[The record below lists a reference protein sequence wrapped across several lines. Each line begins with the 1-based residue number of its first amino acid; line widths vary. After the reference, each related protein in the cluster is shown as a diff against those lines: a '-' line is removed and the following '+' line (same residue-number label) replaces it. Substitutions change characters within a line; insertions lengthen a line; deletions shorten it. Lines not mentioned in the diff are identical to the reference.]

1 MNACNGQISHDPHP
15 SDFKVLLKIPLMLTW
30 HLLSLLQMPWS
41 GQPSSVPHFLEI
53 RWEGKR
59 VVIMKFSRKKL
70 LCPASYKL
78 ACQLLIRLST
88 TTAKNFHH
96 PPTPKI
102 FMAVADSP
110 CASQHEEWC
119 DLQRGKL
126 YGNLEEN
133 GKLGRGGSG
142 VWILEKKKR
151 KKNHLFCKHNQHL
164 SIII

>member
-53 RWEGKR
+53 RWKGKR
-59 VVIMKFSRKKL
+59 VVMMKFSRKKAAL
-70 LCPASYKL
+70 PC
-78 ACQLLIRLST
+78 LIQANLST
-88 TTAKNFHH
+88 THTAFHH
-96 PPTPKI
+96 HSKKLPPPPTPKI
-102 FMAVADSP
+102 FMEVADSP
-110 CASQHEEWC
+110 CASQHKEWC

-151 KKNHLFCKHNQHL
+151 KKKSLILQT
-164 SIII
+164 